1 MSRLKIALV
10 AHTNA
15 PWTPH
20 YARFFLSRGHEVWLG
35 SFAEDPVAGV
45 QAVRLSSRAYLSGE
59 NQHEYFTAAPRLR
72 RLLRDLGP
80 DVVFAPYIL
89 SNGLTASLAWR
100 GPLVVSAR
108 GGDVLQQG
116 ERSNLQAFVQRQIVR
131 RVCRRADAIH
141 AVSAE
146 LVSAIESLGIPS
158 HKINMFPVGVDVA
171 RFPLAS
177 EPTPDADADGEL
189 HIICTRKQD
198 HVYENHVLIDAL
210 AILRDRGRRFRCSM
224 LAGGPLLEERIRQAD
239 ELGLADRVDFRG
251 NVAHDEVPGLLAS
264 AQIYVSASSSDGTSS
279 SLLEAMASGSF
290 PVISRI
296 AANVDWVEEGRS
308 GLYFAV
314 GDASGL
320 ANQLER
326 AMDEPALRADA
337 RQRNRARVE
346 ADASMQANM
355 SKLER
360 MLIDAAARG

>member
-1 MSRLKIALV
+1 MSPLKIALV

-20 YARFFLSRGHEVWLG
+20 YARFLLSRGHEIWLG
-35 SFAEDPVAGV
+35 SFAEDRVEGLDT
-45 QAVRLSSRAYLSGE
+45 VRLSDRAYQAGE
-59 NQHEYFTAAPRLR
+59 HQHDYITAAPRLR
-72 RLLRDLGP
+72 RLLRKFAP

-116 ERSNLQAFVQRQIVR
+116 ERSHTQAFIQRQIVR

-146 LVSAIESLGIPS
+146 LVSAIEQLGIPS
-158 HKINMFPVGVDVA
+158 RKISMFPVGVDVA
-171 RFPLAS
+171 RFRLSSEAS
-177 EPTPDADADGEL
+177 TATDGAP

-198 HVYENHVLIDAL
+198 PVYENHVVIEAL
-210 AILRDRGRRFRCSM
+210 AALRDRGRRFRCTM
-224 LAGGPLLEERIRQAD
+224 LAGGPLLEERIQQAR

-251 NVAHDEVPGLLAS
+251 KVAHEEVPPLLA
-264 AQIYVSASSSDGTSS
+264 AAEIYVSASSSDGTSS

-296 AANVDWVEEGRS
+296 PGNLGWIEEARG
-308 GLYFAV
+308 GLYFEV
-314 GDASGL
+314 GDAVGL
-320 ANQLER
+320 ADQLER
-326 AMDEPALRADA
+326 AMDDAPLREAA
-337 RQRNRARVE
+337 RPLNRARVE
-346 ADASMQANM
+346 SDASMDANM
-355 SKLER
+355 VKLER
-360 MLIDAAARG
+360 LLIDAATRS

>member
-1 MSRLKIALV
+1 MSQLKIALV

-35 SFAEDPVAGV
+35 SFAEDRVEGV
-45 QAVRLSSRAYLSGE
+45 QAVRLSSRAYHSGE

-72 RLLRDLGP
+72 RLLRDFGP

-116 ERSNLQAFVQRQIVR
+116 ERSNLQAFIQRQIVR

-158 HKINMFPVGVDVA
+158 HKISMFPVGVDVA

-177 EPTPDADADGEL
+177 EPTPGPDGEVQ
-189 HIICTRKQD
+189 IICTRKQD

-210 AILRDRGRRFRCSM
+210 AILRDRGRRFRCTM
-224 LAGGPLLEERIRQAD
+224 LAGGPLLEERIRQAN
-239 ELGLADRVDFRG
+239 ERGLADRVDFRG
-251 NVAHDEVPGLLAS
+251 NVAHDEVPGLIAS

-290 PVISRI
+290 PVISHI
-296 AANVDWVEEGRS
+296 AANLDWVEEGRS
-308 GLYFAV
+308 GLFFPV

-326 AMDEPALRADA
+326 AMDDAALRAGA
-337 RQRNRARVE
+337 RQLNRARVE
-346 ADASMQANM
+346 ADASMQVNM

-360 MLIDAAARG
+360 MLIDAAAQS